1 MPYVLRQLAST
12 MVPGAQAELY
22 NTPASD
28 YRFQMIDV
36 PSRQVLA
43 LGGSGQYSLDFLQ
56 IAANAS
62 LVLPPP
68 PNYAPP
74 ALLWVGIVTDQS
86 LKVTAV
92 TDAGTQTF
100 MVRAG
105 LASDQP
111 GQCIFMAKV
120 TSITLLCNPS
130 TAANVEVFQF
140 QLPAITTN
148 AGWQQ
153 GSLATGLLGP

>member
-1 MPYVLRQLAST
+1 
-12 MVPGAQAELY
+12 MVPGAKADIY
-22 NTPASD
+22 DTPASD

-43 LGGSGQYSLDFLQ
+43 LAGSGQYSSDFFQ
-56 IAANAS
+56 VAASATQVVP
-62 LVLPPP
+62 LA
-68 PNYAPP
+68 PNYAAP
-74 ALLWVGIVTDQS
+74 AQLWVAIVSDQN
-86 LKVTAV
+86 LKIAVV

-100 MVRAG
+100 MIRAG

-120 TSITLLCNPS
+120 TSITLYGNP
-130 TAANVEVFQF
+130 TTEANVEVFQF